1 LGGANTDCIVHGAAV
16 LGDCA
21 IRGTANDI
29 LLALWRRLPL
39 SELDVVGDRDV
50 AERFIAHTGND

>member
-1 LGGANTDCIVHGAAV
+1 
-16 LGDCA
+16 
-21 IRGTANDI
+21 
-29 LLALWRRLPL
+29 LWRRLPL

>member
-1 LGGANTDCIVHGAAV
+1 MPSPVKHAK
-16 LGDCA
+16 GDCA

-29 LLALWRRLPL
+29 LLALWRRIPL
-39 SELDVVGDRDV
+39 SQLDVVGDRDV